1 MSEQNF
7 NKTWDELNSLNE
19 DAQLQLIFD
28 NDVKE
33 VRYCLLLC

>member
-33 VRYCLLLC
+33 VRKIC